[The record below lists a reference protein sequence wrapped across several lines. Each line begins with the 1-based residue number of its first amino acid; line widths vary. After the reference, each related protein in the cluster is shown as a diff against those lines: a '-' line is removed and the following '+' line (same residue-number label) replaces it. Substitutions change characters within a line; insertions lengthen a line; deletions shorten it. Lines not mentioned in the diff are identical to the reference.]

1 MLNIHVKSA
10 MFQRDMSC
18 FHMNEPRYIINY
30 KGDIYEGPCRPGELM
45 NPQFNSTTVVDIGPE
60 PGEWDNILFSFL
72 MEHDLIV
79 EANLPVS
86 QLVAMQ
92 HQDQWI
98 PCVFEGMQ
106 AGQMNIVVTYDGP
119 QHPGMM
125 GQHPGMGMP
134 GMHPGMPGYG
144 QPGMNPG
151 MPGYGQPGMEG
162 HHGGG
167 EEVVEEEETTT
178 TTTTTTVEEG
188 GQPGMPGM
196 NPGMPGYGQ
205 PGMNPGMPGYG

>member
-125 GQHPGMGMP
+125 GQHPGMG
-134 GMHPGMPGYG
+134 HPGM
-144 QPGMNPG
+144 Q
-151 MPGYGQPGMEG
+151 G

-167 EEVVEEEETTT
+167 EEVVEEESTTT